1 MPLERVKISLPHR
14 RLWEQNSKGSLMVIA
29 DELARKQKAIS
40 IAEFFEKNRQIL
52 GFDSGTRSLLTSVKE
67 AVDNALDACE
77 ESGILPD
84 IFIKL
89 ENASK
94 SNFTLIVEDNG
105 PGIVR
110 EQVPRVFAKLL
121 YGSRF
126 HAVKQ
131 SRGQQGIGI
140 SATVLYSQLT
150 SGRPAKIISKIDRDA
165 PAHYFE
171 LLINTHTNEPEILV
185 DKIVD
190 WDRLRGTRIELEMEA
205 SYVRGKRQSVHEY
218 LKNTAIVNPHARIT
232 FIEPDGNQVI
242 FERATDM
249 QPSQSIEI
257 LPHPHGIELG
267 SLMKMLRYCETQ
279 RLDSFLRSSFSRI
292 GAKTADE
299 ICKRA
304 HLDPEADPKSI
315 GLDEAKRLHES
326 FKIVKILAPSTDCLS
341 PITEELIRKGLGK
354 EHVVDFIETT
364 TRSPSVHSGHPFQV
378 EAGIAF
384 GGNLPKE
391 EKVEILRFANRVP
404 LLYQQGACAITHA
417 IENIKWKNYS
427 LTQPGGSLPVGPVI
441 ILIHVASTHIPF
453 TSESKEAI
461 ADVPEIIEEVELALK
476 DVARRLKLYLSRQN
490 TLEKRRE
497 KEEIIFEILPRIA
510 KKVGEILERPAPDI
524 TPIVARIMKNVL
536 CKREFRQ
543 NGKGVDVEI
552 RIKNYGESAREFI
565 LHETLPHQAAS
576 PSPEPK
582 KIPLGERID
591 HVWKI
596 SLKPGEQ
603 KAILYRLDIP
613 LDEAKK
619 ISRPVVEGID
629 GELITGAKAVNL

>member
-1 MPLERVKISLPHR
+1 
-14 RLWEQNSKGSLMVIA
+14 MVIA
-29 DELARKQKAIS
+29 EELAKKQKAIS

-67 AVDNALDACE
+67 AVDNSLDACE

-89 ENASK
+89 ENTSRT
-94 SNFTLIVEDNG
+94 NLTLIVEDNG
-105 PGIVR
+105 PGIVK
-110 EQVPRVFAKLL
+110 EQIPRVFAKLL

-150 SGRPAKIISKIDRDA
+150 SGRPVKIVSKIDRDA

-190 WDRLRGTRIELEMEA
+190 WDRMRGTRLELEMEA
-205 SYVRGKRQSVHEY
+205 SYVKGRRQSVYEY
-218 LKNTAIVNPHARIT
+218 LKDTAIVNPHARVT
-232 FIEPDGNQVI
+232 LIEPDNNQVI
-242 FERATDM
+242 FERATDKLPL
-249 QPSQSIEI
+249 QAKEI

-267 SLMKMLRYCETQ
+267 TLMKMLRYCETD
-279 RLDSFLRSSFSRI
+279 RLDSFLRSSFSRM
-292 GAKTADE
+292 GPKTADE
-299 ICKRA
+299 ICMKA
-304 HLDPEADPKSI
+304 SLGPETDPKAI
-315 GLDEAKRLHES
+315 ALDEAKRLHGA

-341 PITEELIRKGLGK
+341 PITEELIRKGVGK
-354 EHVVDFIETT
+354 EHIVDFIETT
-364 TRSPSVHSGHPFQV
+364 TRSASVHNGHPFQV
-378 EAGIAF
+378 EAGIAY

-417 IENIKWKNYS
+417 IENLNWRSYS
-427 LTQPGGSLPVGPVI
+427 LNQPGGSLPIGPAI
-441 ILIHVASTHIPF
+441 ILVHVASTHIPF

-461 ADVPEIIEEVELALK
+461 ADVPEIISEVELALK
-476 DVARRLKLYLSRQN
+476 DVARRLKNYLSRQDN
-490 TLEKRRE
+490 LEKRRE
-497 KEEIIFEILPRIA
+497 KEEIIYSILPRIA
-510 KKVGEILERPAPDI
+510 KKVGEILERPTPDI
-524 TPIVARIMKNVL
+524 TPIIAKIMRNVF
-536 CKREFRQ
+536 CQRVVKQ
-543 NGKGVDVEI
+543 NGKGCEVEI
-552 RIKNYGESAREFI
+552 HFKNHGDSVHHFN
-565 LHETLPHQAAS
+565 LHETLPYSIQS

-582 KIPLGERID
+582 KIPMGKQID
-591 HVWKI
+591 YVWKV

-603 KAILYRLDIP
+603 KAIIYRLDIA
-613 LDEAKK
+613 LEEAANL
-619 ISRPVVEGID
+619 PQLVVEGIES
-629 GELITGAKAVNL
+629 ELVTGAKAVNV